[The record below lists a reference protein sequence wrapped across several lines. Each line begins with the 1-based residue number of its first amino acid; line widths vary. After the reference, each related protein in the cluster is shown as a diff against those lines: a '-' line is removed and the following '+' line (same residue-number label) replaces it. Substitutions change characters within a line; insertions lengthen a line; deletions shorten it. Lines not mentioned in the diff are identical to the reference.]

1 MIIKICDKCG
11 EGYRASEEHVCHEKN
26 VLPQFSKSN
35 IRIYIRALERC
46 LRKERENDAE

>member
-11 EGYRASEEHVCHEKN
+11 EGYKASEEHVCHEKN

-35 IRIYIRALERC
+35 IDKYLDGM
-46 LRKERENDAE
+46 ERENDAE